1 MLAGRTVLLAQ
12 GKARVGV
19 QAQYHTLDT
28 LDGVV
33 VQVQPLPYP
42 VPSLVHEIVVAGA
55 QHLGGLLAEAHMG
68 GSGYLQQETFLQ
80 RAGTDARRIKLPQD
94 VQHLLQLAAVGGQV
108 LVYLGLISQLVE
120 RLGQHAVLAE
130 RPYQVLEHL
139 LLMGC
144 EVVFMD
150 LVFQVVIE
158 GERGAVIH
166 VLGSVLCSGAIE
178 QVVGDVVL
186 GPIVAHALVGN
197 APAVSVQSSG
207 AVAVSLCAHGLIA
220 VATGLLQPG
229 ILHAL
234 VLHPLTKGIHRHLR
248 QLGQEHLLRSQ
259 CLHLHL
265 LLALLLD

>member
-1 MLAGRTVLLAQ
+1 
-12 GKARVGV
+12 
-19 QAQYHTLDT
+19 
-28 LDGVV
+28 
-33 VQVQPLPYP
+33 
-42 VPSLVHEIVVAGA
+42 
-55 QHLGGLLAEAHMG
+55 
-68 GSGYLQQETFLQ
+68 
-80 RAGTDARRIKLPQD
+80 
-94 VQHLLQLAAVGGQV
+94 
-108 LVYLGLISQLVE
+108 
-120 RLGQHAVLAE
+120 
-130 RPYQVLEHL
+130 
-139 LLMGC
+139 MGC

-186 GPIVAHALVGN
+186 GPIVAH